1 MPANEMRRNVWEIQ
15 FRFDQINPNT
25 LLPGMCLHETQPN
38 RKDTQLF
45 KIDICMHNCILIL
58 STPNVWIKTVFTLT
72 HLSKV
77 WCLLR
82 LSGLSQS
89 SQLKR
94 ISWLSLVPPS
104 FLEPAP
110 APPPSPRAV
119 YLSGWCRGRG
129 LLSQEHEIDECVRS
143 KPRME
148 LHGKWYEGKGGS
160 SIREAGK
167 LGGDTSPMVN
177 GTLSHLFYGSYFKP
191 GGSN

>member
-1 MPANEMRRNVWEIQ
+1 MRWEGMFGKSNSNLIKLIQ
-15 FRFDQINPNT
+15 TRYYPECVCMRHNPT
-25 LLPGMCLHETQPN
+25 EKTHSCL
-38 RKDTQLF
+38 KLIF
-45 KIDICMHNCILIL
+45 ACILIL